1 MPPHNH
7 LHWLRLVI
15 PIFSVFCCS
24 FILQP
29 KAAEVFHSA
38 GNPTPHPP
46 VTLNLRD
53 FGAVGNGTTDDGPPL
68 QNALNALAAAGGG
81 TLIVP
86 AGRYAIV
93 TGVFKDFTGLAQ
105 SVIIQGVASSTPV
118 PPPTSNGMVLTRG
131 LDLVSEFY
139 PRTGPQRPALNIKGL
154 QSFLIKDIAFVGTP
168 NVNTDAFSTLYLD
181 SIEDAV
187 VRHCEFYGL
196 SSQAADGSIVMGI
209 GSGLTIEQSVFLGC
223 TANSGIYTSVVQN
236 YYWKSIT
243 VTEAV
248 FADYGQ
254 RPELFGKL
262 TVAPFSWINV
272 GDASP
277 PTNKYPRRE
286 VAIKSVF
293 LDEGAV
299 AGLSSIPN
307 RYLNPSAPIDL
318 LYVTGLYMN
327 VSNVGTSGH
336 YLTDLKGLLIE
347 SSHYG
352 WSHNA
357 DNAVNIINIDN
368 AILARL
374 ECVEDANRIRADGG
388 TGRLTVINSIYEDLV
403 SAAEITKVIELPDDA
418 VEYVR
423 SRFTETLGRAP
434 DAAAHFY
441 WSDRILQCNDDAQ
454 CETARRTELTTY
466 LESHPQPQF
475 GIEGTVVDENGAAK
489 PGVTVTLGGSQSVST
504 QTDANGRYSFSNLP
518 TSGAYTLTP
527 TLRHNTM
534 NPAGSEIIRPAGN
547 QVFNSTARLNHH
559 DIRGLVVD
567 NIGAALAGVTVKLSG
582 SRNGTLITGPDG
594 SYSFQD
600 LPAGGNYVVQVERLS
615 YVFNPAEKTV
625 NDLAAS
631 QQLNFVGVLPPTVE
645 FASASITAAE
655 GAGVVE
661 ITVRRNGDTTGETTI
676 RYAVVDG
683 TALQGYDVNTVI
695 GELTF
700 APGESSRVIR
710 ILITDD
716 AFVEGAENL
725 RVNLSDPA
733 GGVLGSQ
740 TSLTVTITD
749 NDSTETI
756 LNPIDEARFFVR
768 QQYIDFLNREPDDAG
783 LAFWSNQIIA
793 CGANT
798 TCVIDKRQR
807 VSAAFF
813 LAIEFQE
820 TGFLVHRLYKSAYG
834 RMPRR
839 VDEFLFDTRLIGE
852 DLIVGTPD
860 WQSILENNKVG
871 FLTQFVNR
879 PEFLGRYPLTLTPQQ
894 FVDGLNVNTGSSLT
908 PAEVAAA
915 VAEFQGAANI
925 SDNGARH
932 RAMRR
937 VAENAN
943 FSQRQTN
950 LAFVQ
955 MQYFGYLQRNP
966 NDPPDSN
973 LDGLNFWLNKLNQ
986 FNGDFIDAEMVR
998 AFIESIEYRTRFG
1011 R

>member
-1 MPPHNH
+1 MSPQIH
-7 LHWLRLVI
+7 LPCVRLVI
-15 PIFSVFCCS
+15 LIISLFCGG
-24 FILQP
+24 FVVQP
-29 KAAEVFHSA
+29 HAAEVSRSA
-38 GNPTPHPP
+38 VNPTPNPP

-53 FGAVGNGTTDDGPPL
+53 FGAVGNGTTDDGPSL

-105 SVIIQGVASSTPV
+105 SVVIQGVESSTPV
-118 PPPTSNGMVLTRG
+118 PPPTSEGEVLTRG
-131 LDLVSEFY
+131 LDLLSEFY

-187 VRHCEFYGL
+187 ITHCEFYGL

-262 TVAPFSWINV
+262 TVAPFSWINI

-286 VAIKSVF
+286 VSIKSVF
-293 LDEGAV
+293 LDEGAL
-299 AGLSSIPN
+299 AGLSSLPN

-327 VSNVGTSGH
+327 VSNVGTSGN

-347 SSHYG
+347 NSHYG

-357 DNAVNIINIDN
+357 DSAVNIVNVNN
-368 AILARL
+368 AILQGL
-374 ECVEDANRIRADGG
+374 ECVEDANRIRADGA
-388 TGRLTVINSIYEDLV
+388 TGRLTVINSIYENLV
-403 SAAEITKVIELPDDA
+403 SAARVTKVIDVPEDDA

-423 SRFTETLGRAP
+423 QQFTERLERAP
-434 DAAAHFY
+434 DPAAHFY
-441 WSDRILQCNDDAQ
+441 WSNHLLQCNGNAQ
-454 CETARRTELTTY
+454 CETARRTELTQY
-466 LESHPQPQF
+466 LESHPQSLF
-475 GIEGTVVDENGAAK
+475 GITGTVVDQTGAGK
-489 PGVTVTLGGSQSVST
+489 PGVTVSLSGSQIVST

-518 TSGAYTLTP
+518 TSGIYTVVP
-527 TLRHNTM
+527 TLRNHTM
-534 NPAGSEIIRPAGN
+534 DPAVFEIVTPAGDR
-547 QVFNSTARLNHH
+547 
-559 DIRGLVVD
+559 
-567 NIGAALAGVTVKLSG
+567 ALASTVS
-582 SRNGTLITGPDG
+582 TTT
-594 SYSFQD
+594 
-600 LPAGGNYVVQVERLS
+600 AVQ
-615 YVFNPAEKTV
+615 FT
-625 NDLAAS
+625 AAS
-631 QQLNFVGVLPPTVE
+631 LTTSEGTPFVDIPVTRTGE
-645 FASASITAAE
+645 S
-655 GAGVVE
+655 
-661 ITVRRNGDTTGETTI
+661 TGETTI
-676 RYAVVDG
+676 HYSVVNG
-683 TALQGYDVNTVI
+683 TAQQGQDVNTVT
-695 GELTF
+695 GQLTF
-700 APGESSRVIR
+700 RPGESSHVIK

-716 AFVEGAENL
+716 GFVEGVENL
-725 RVNLSDPA
+725 SLNLSNPD
-733 GGVLGSQ
+733 GGRLGSQ
-740 TSLTVTITD
+740 STLTVTITD

-756 LNPIDEARFFVR
+756 LNPIDDARFFVR

-783 LAFWSNQIIA
+783 LDFWANQIIA

-813 LAIEFQE
+813 QAIEFQE

-834 RMPRR
+834 RVPRR
-839 VDEFLFDTRLIGE
+839 VEEFLFDTRLIGE
-852 DLIVGTPD
+852 NLIVGTTD
-860 WQSILENNKVG
+860 WQSILESNKVG
-871 FLTQFVNR
+871 FLTQFVER
-879 PEFLGRYPLTLTPQQ
+879 PEFLNRYPLTLTPQQ
-894 FVDGLNVNTGSSLT
+894 FVEALNANTGTSLT

-915 VAEFQGAANI
+915 VAEFQHAPDI
-925 SDNGARH
+925 SNTNARCS
-932 RAMRR
+932 AMRR
-937 VAENAN
+937 VAENTN
-943 FSQRQTN
+943 FSHRETN

-973 LDGLNFWLNKLNQ
+973 FDGFNFWLNKLDQ
-986 FNGDFIDAEMVR
+986 FNGDFIGAEMVR